1 MNSTFYIFG
10 KFNGSYAQFPVD
22 YTQDIFQQLPNRSS
36 FSNTQLVI
44 HRDNNLMYYCYM
56 RKLEQ
61 DNFIGFCLLLND
73 AMIEEIPALF
83 DHFDQAVTQL
93 ALKGEIIKINDQGD
107 VVSNT
112 DSLLTNQQAIK
123 QTASSLFAQLSS
135 LVAAKK
141 TLPTQTFACDR
152 DETKTFMLTA
162 NNISWIL
169 ESSLRN
175 AYTIITKE
183 DNSSNLDTYQQ
194 TIKRLQKEKEELL
207 AQKKPTHLAIS
218 KDAIGM
224 FIVSIITVFIIYT
237 YSNNQAKQKRTSQPK
252 IEYSEVRSNTT
263 TSVQNTYT
271 PNSSVQTSSVP
282 TNSTERIKQNRENKI
297 LAETADAL
305 YYLGEKSKTLYRFDK
320 RDLST
325 QTFAYD
331 TTEMGNHIDEALIY
345 DDMLIII
352 GWYNASVHYVDG
364 DVALFFNTKSRKFEK
379 ELFASRIERKGDVL
393 VLKQEEVIIFDGLGI
408 NGHSKYFYWNEYYD
422 LRGNLIDGQTIR
434 GKGYIGKYPIEISM
448 HCLKGE
454 ITGWYKYKGHTN
466 YMTIKGRINEYN
478 KFTFVEYNE
487 KGERFGTFE
496 GYADFQSQTLN
507 GYFRKGGLELN
518 FSTSDSETW

>member
-1 MNSTFYIFG
+1 M
-10 KFNGSYAQFPVD
+10 
-22 YTQDIFQQLPNRSS
+22 
-36 FSNTQLVI
+36 
-44 HRDNNLMYYCYM
+44 
-56 RKLEQ
+56 
-61 DNFIGFCLLLND
+61 
-73 AMIEEIPALF
+73 
-83 DHFDQAVTQL
+83 
-93 ALKGEIIKINDQGD
+93 
-107 VVSNT
+107 
-112 DSLLTNQQAIK
+112 
-123 QTASSLFAQLSS
+123 
-135 LVAAKK
+135 
-141 TLPTQTFACDR
+141 
-152 DETKTFMLTA
+152 
-162 NNISWIL
+162 L

-224 FIVSIITVFIIYT
+224 FIVAIITVFIIYT
-237 YSNNQAKQKRTSQPK
+237 YSNNQEKQKRTSQPK
-252 IEYSEVRSNTT
+252 TESSEVRSNTT

-282 TNSTERIKQNRENKI
+282 TNSTERIKQNSENRI
-297 LAETADAL
+297 VAESSDAL
-305 YYLGEKSKTLYRFDK
+305 YYLGEKYQTLYRFDK

-325 QTFAYD
+325 QVFSYD
-331 TTEMGNHIDEALIY
+331 NTMMYTDPHDVYFY
-345 DDMLIII
+345 DDLLVLI
-352 GWYNASVHYVDG
+352 GNNNACSWMNM
-364 DVALFFNTKSRKFEK
+364 DVGLFFNTKSKQFVN
-379 ELFASRIERKGDVL
+379 ELYGRTIERQNDILIISKVEL
-393 VLKQEEVIIFDGLGI
+393 VVKTEASVTDD
-408 NGHSKYFYWNEYYD
+408 YFFWNEYYD
-422 LRGNLIDGQTIR
+422 LRGNLIDGKTIR
-434 GKGYIGKYPIEISM
+434 GIGYIGKYPIEISM

-496 GYADFQSQTLN
+496 GYANFQSQTLN

-518 FSTSDSETW
+518 FATSDSETW